1 MKITK
6 ATFKKLVREGIERD
20 NIYIK
25 ALSTFDGQIDGTRYL
40 DGGFTKTQKRDDGNE
55 HNLGVVGIWLVGGGR
70 DYFQGYEDD
79 QFAGIEVSNS
89 CGHFIVAIKK

>member
-25 ALSTFDGQIDGTRYL
+25 RISAFDGQIDGTRYL
-40 DGGFTKTQKRDDGNE
+40 DGGFTKTQKRDFSENT
-55 HNLGVVGIWLVGGGR
+55 LGVVGIWLVGGGR
-70 DYFQGYEDD
+70 DYFEGYEDD

-89 CGHFIVAIKK
+89 CGHFIVAVKK